1 METVLTFAVLVLAI
15 ALTAVGVTLNEKINQ
30 HVKRHDLEMSAVSK
44 EITRLIRLL
53 HTTREE
59 LEDAENKIAEYLE
72 NSSLPEMV
80 EEEVDEKREPEAS
93 FSWLTAQAL
102 PDITRDAASTL
113 KADEESQPKA
123 SKSQPDENSAV
134 VAQKRKQDA
143 AEERARN
150 AKKARRLKAALEQR
164 DLGEAAYFRFF
175 LKRAYKL
182 RRAEAE
188 SLCFKLE
195 AHGRARSEAYL
206 KLDYLEKEV
215 FRRWKGKDEQVDE
228 LRVWLDKTISKADNW
243 ASRQAGFDGGGS
255 TRIEALEDRQNN
267 RYGD

>member
-1 METVLTFAVLVLAI
+1 METILTFAVLVLAI
-15 ALTAVGVTLNEKINQ
+15 ALTAVGITLNEKINQ

-44 EITRLIRLL
+44 EITRLIRQLN
-53 HTTREE
+53 TTREE
-59 LEDAENKIAEYLE
+59 LADAETKIAEYLE
-72 NSSLPEMV
+72 ISSLPEM
-80 EEEVDEKREPEAS
+80 EEDEEQEPEAS

-102 PDITRDAASTL
+102 PDITRDAVSTP
-113 KADEESQPKA
+113 KVDEEPQPKA
-123 SKSQPDENSAV
+123 AKSQPDENSAV
-134 VAQKRKQDA
+134 VAEKRKQDA
-143 AEERARN
+143 AEERDRN

-164 DLGEAAYFRFF
+164 DLGEAAYFIFF

-182 RRAEAE
+182 RHAEAE
-188 SLCFKLE
+188 SLCVKLE
-195 AHGRARSEAYL
+195 AHGRSRSEAHL
-206 KLDYLEKEV
+206 KLDYLEKEI

-255 TRIEALEDRQNN
+255 TRIEALEDRQHN